1 MFRCVASSISMPKNP
16 LQTRSTIV
24 EICVCVCGVR
34 ALPHPMQYVRSH
46 QYMSSLDWRNSFRF
60 CWGTKKIAMENCNV
74 AIDAEVSQSQSQIE
88 SNAKKIKISGQ
99 NQSSGWCRLAR
110 DLQNVTF
117 DLDLITWQNV
127 DKNKEKRKKNNSN
140 AKSAAKIN
148 KKKSG
153 EVSST
158 PP

>member
-1 MFRCVASSISMPKNP
+1 
-16 LQTRSTIV
+16 
-24 EICVCVCGVR
+24 
-34 ALPHPMQYVRSH
+34 
-46 QYMSSLDWRNSFRF
+46 
-60 CWGTKKIAMENCNV
+60 MENCNV

-88 SNAKKIKISGQ
+88 SNGEKNENFGAEPIERMMSPM
-99 NQSSGWCRLAR
+99 SR

-127 DKNKEKRKKNNSN
+127 DKNKEKT
-140 AKSAAKIN
+140 KSAAKIN

-153 EVSST
+153 EVSPT

>member
-1 MFRCVASSISMPKNP
+1 
-16 LQTRSTIV
+16 
-24 EICVCVCGVR
+24 
-34 ALPHPMQYVRSH
+34 
-46 QYMSSLDWRNSFRF
+46 
-60 CWGTKKIAMENCNV
+60 MENCNV

-88 SNAKKIKISGQ
+88 SNAKKAKISGQ

-127 DKNKEKRKKNNSN
+127 DKNKEKKEKKNNSN

-158 PP
+158 RPP